1 MKRYVNNAIKFSIV
15 FLTGMM
21 TFGFLQSAYNYST
34 NRQGNIGG
42 EVLILP
48 LMVCLVVLGWSSGRT
63 YWKEK
68 EARTLVRNS
77 FKQGYSIG
85 VLKTINEKIQQP
97 ER

>member
-1 MKRYVNNAIKFSIV
+1 MKRYVNNAIKFCIV

-34 NRQGNIGG
+34 NRQGSIGG

-48 LMVCLVVLGWSSGRT
+48 LMFCLVAIGWSSGRT
-63 YWKEK
+63 YWREK